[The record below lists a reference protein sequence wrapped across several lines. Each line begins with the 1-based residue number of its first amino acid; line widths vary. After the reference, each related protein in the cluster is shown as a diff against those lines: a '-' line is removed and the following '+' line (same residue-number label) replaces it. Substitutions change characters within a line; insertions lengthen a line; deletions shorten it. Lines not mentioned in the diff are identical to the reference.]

1 MAVAMAAALAPA
13 EAGLWARLARSGTRP
28 VEHWIRSLGGA
39 GLPLA
44 EAAPAPL
51 AEVDNADAIIL
62 ERVEADGGTAVDAAG
77 GTSTAIASPTS
88 LGRDVVFGGLACALH
103 GVLTPFAEQVR
114 RWLPADTPQGA
125 QGVLDTAAR
134 AGESVIAFT
143 AAGALSERFPALGR
157 LVSGV
162 PVLGSAG
169 PLGSVSRA
177 VLGHLVASLVR
188 SAACE
193 DPETSQIR
201 APAEAE
207 AGEELCRRAPS
218 PWTEIGSSDLWVRAP
233 PFSVARVA
241 AECALCGDDFVHGS
255 RVQVLSC
262 GHACLCT
269 SPCAAAFLARQSD
282 CPVCRRG
289 GVFGTTSVRC

>member
-193 DPETSQIR
+193 EDTGR
-201 APAEAE
+201 RGAGAA
-207 AGEELCRRAPS
+207 AGE
-218 PWTEIGSSDLWVRAP
+218 IYM
-233 PFSVARVA
+233 A